1 MDLVK
6 QLSSVIPAQ
15 FVILEQLSSLTELVH
30 REWSSGLL
38 WMWQSLSTKVWPDR
52 FDGNPK
58 LKLYN
63 DYQTITY
70 RLAMCLDKIVMKNLW
85 QSPSWLMV
93 HTDLTLR
100 LSKHFVRVTRKL
112 TLNLYTECDHKLWLS
127 QFTSWYVSEYLK

>member
-6 QLSSVIPAQ
+6 QLSSVFPAQ

-70 RLAMCLDKIVMKNLW
+70 RQNCDEEFMAKSILTDGSYWLDFKTVQTLC
-85 QSPSWLMV
+85 QSDKKVDTELV
-93 HTDLTLR
+93 Y
-100 LSKHFVRVTRKL
+100 RV
-112 TLNLYTECDHKLWLS
+112 WS
-127 QFTSWYVSEYLK
+127 